1 MGRVRF
7 QEGALVIVGKGAKAR
22 YCAMFRVYDEAGGSR
37 RKKVTIGLVS
47 KLSKREAIATSNQN

>member
-1 MGRVRF
+1 
-7 QEGALVIVGKGAKAR
+7 
-22 YCAMFRVYDEAGGSR
+22 MFRVYDEAGGSR